1 MRLRPES
8 AERPMAPARVSVAS
22 VIPLVENHP
31 CSVVAQLALVLFPR
45 IGASPTATPGGS
57 VPMETIADHPVIKVL
72 QAEIVRL
79 RKRIESLESHLR
91 EEHEKIERLEHE
103 HEHDHEVIERLEH
116 HSPTSYYTGR
126 RTVPLGL

>member
-1 MRLRPES
+1 
-8 AERPMAPARVSVAS
+8 
-22 VIPLVENHP
+22 
-31 CSVVAQLALVLFPR
+31 
-45 IGASPTATPGGS
+45 
-57 VPMETIADHPVIKVL
+57 METIADHPVIKVL

-79 RKRIESLESHLR
+79 RKRVESLESHLR

-103 HEHDHEVIERLEH
+103 HEHDHEAIERLEH